1 MHFRHSF
8 PSGTAFGSLKS
19 ESSPPLQ
26 VPISKVD
33 VRAQCITAKWDL
45 NRAVMFHDSMNR
57 YSRMGIKQKFQ
68 MILNRNV
75 NSLNWFSIHL
85 IHQINQQYTKMNES
99 WRLESPN
106 HQILVP
112 SSSSIRAIHLW
123 SVEGGKKGETAK
135 SSCHPEWLM
144 GRDAAPSRHPTSN
157 FVEQNSDSGIFA
169 AQPFPLFCDQRFVAL
184 STFLP
189 AAKPSRSYRAPIFF
203 YLL

>member
-33 VRAQCITAKWDL
+33 VRAQCITEKWDL

-106 HQILVP
+106 PGPFKHLHPRYPSLICRRREEGENGEIILSP
-112 SSSSIRAIHLW
+112 GMTDR
-123 SVEGGKKGETAK
+123 K
-135 SSCHPEWLM
+135 SRRTL
-144 GRDAAPSRHPTSN
+144 PTSHI
-157 FVEQNSDSGIFA
+157 Q
-169 AQPFPLFCDQRFVAL
+169 FCR
-184 STFLP
+184 T
-189 AAKPSRSYRAPIFF
+189 K
-203 YLL
+203 